1 MHPHLQGEFSG
12 GMWTV
17 WGVLEVKVSKGTVE
31 VQEFRLREPGFWEEG
46 FGTGDLDPG
55 CVWVFGMWGK
65 GCCQQVM

>member
-1 MHPHLQGEFSG
+1 M
-12 GMWTV
+12 
-17 WGVLEVKVSKGTVE
+17 KVSKGTGE
-31 VQEFRLREPGFWEEG
+31 VQEFRLREPGFREEG